1 MEAGA
6 EPLLRQGSIEARYVD
21 QIQGNL
27 IEHGPYM
34 VIAPGIALLHAR
46 PEDGVREVCM
56 SLITLSPGI
65 SFGHPQND
73 PVDIAITFG
82 TTDNE
87 SHVYALSQLMEL
99 LSHPPSLQRLR
110 RASRTEDVIEI
121 IRPFVQKGGEKE

>member
-1 MEAGA
+1 
-6 EPLLRQGSIEARYVD
+6 
-21 QIQGNL
+21 
-27 IEHGPYM
+27 M

-46 PEDGVREVCM
+46 PGRRGPRGVHE
-56 SLITLSPGI
+56 LITLNPGVP
-65 SFGHPQND
+65 FGHPQND

-99 LSHPPSLQRLR
+99 LSDPPSLQRLR
-110 RASRTEDVIEI
+110 KATQPEEVIEI